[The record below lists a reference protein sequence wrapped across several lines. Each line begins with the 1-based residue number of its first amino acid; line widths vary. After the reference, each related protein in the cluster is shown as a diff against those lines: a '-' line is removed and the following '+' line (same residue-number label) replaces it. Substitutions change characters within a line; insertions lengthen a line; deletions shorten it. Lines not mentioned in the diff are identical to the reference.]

1 MSGSSAV
8 VAFLVAIVTNYV
20 TAEPPGWAENTVVV
34 WSVFGALAV
43 VSLGLFF
50 WERRLAAGAPDGG
63 VRPVPLGRVA
73 AGGHSMNPPAVSARV
88 RGREAELERIGAL
101 VGGSGGGMV
110 VVCGAGGLGKTT
122 LAAEAAAQARG
133 RGRVVV
139 WIRWRDD
146 AEQLGQDLAQ
156 AAHILGLPESRL
168 EEART
173 GRVSLVDA
181 VWEHL
186 AGVKGWLIVV
196 DNVDAPS
203 QVGPGPEPV
212 AAYRGWLRPH
222 GGGVLLV
229 TSRDTSGQ
237 TWGPDA
243 DLLHLQPLAGEAGAA
258 VLLDAVPHAGT
269 GDEAEALAVRLG
281 GLPLGLNA
289 AGAYLSVATSRH
301 RTFAA
306 YQHALETEFAD
317 LLGAEHPG
325 AAADPEAARRV
336 VRHTWDLSLDQLHRD
351 GYTLARP
358 VLQLLSL
365 LEPVPVPR
373 TLITPEL
380 VTGATGLPA
389 TAATVDAAL
398 AGLHQYGL
406 LHTPGTDSPGS
417 GSPAVGQLQLHPLVR
432 EVTAHTLARPE
443 PTTIWLTAIDEH
455 LTRAVGTVAGMPGR
469 AGWPTARLLAPH
481 LPALLDRNTPDNFSN
496 ARTTLG
502 ALADVLRAAGAASEE
517 LLLRRHVL
525 DHEST
530 VRGSDHPHTLTSR
543 NNLASTLSRLGEHRQ
558 AADLQRQVLTDR
570 ERVLGPDHPDTLT
583 SRNNLASA
591 LSDLGDH
598 RQAADLH
605 HQNLTDRE
613 RVLGPD
619 HPHTLSSRNNLASA
633 LNALG
638 EHRQAADLHQQNLTD
653 TERVLGPDHPDTL
666 TSRNNLASAL
676 NALGEH
682 RQAADL
688 HQQVLTDRERVL
700 GPDHPHTLSSRNN
713 LASTVSD
720 LGEHRQAADLHQQNL
735 TDTER
740 VLGPDHPQTLS
751 SRNNLASALNDLGE
765 HRQAADLH
773 QQNLTDH
780 ERVLG
785 PDHPQT
791 LTSRH
796 SLALALSRLGE
807 HQQAADLHQ
816 QNLTDTERVL
826 GPDHPH
832 TLTSRNNLASALNA
846 LGEHQRA
853 ADLHQHNLTDHERV
867 LGPDHPQTLTSRNNL
882 AIALSRLGEHQQA
895 ADLHQQNLSDRE
907 RVLGPD
913 HPDTLTSRDNLAIV
927 RARLAQAGR
936 RRWWQFPRR
945 GGGA

>member
-34 WSVFGALAV
+34 WAVFGALAV

-88 RGREAELERIGAL
+88 RGREAELERIGSL
-101 VGGSGGGMV
+101 VRAPGGGMV

-122 LAAEAAAQARG
+122 LAAEAAAQARAK
-133 RGRVVV
+133 GRVVV

-203 QVGPGPEPV
+203 RVGPGPEPV
-212 AAYRGWLRPH
+212 AAYRGWLRPR

-229 TSRDTSGQ
+229 TSRDTSGR

-243 DLLHLQPLAGEAGAA
+243 DLIHLQPLADNAGAA
-258 VLLDAVPHAGT
+258 VLLDAAPHAGT
-269 GDEAEALAVRLG
+269 GDEAQALAVRLG

-289 AGAYLSVATSRH
+289 AGAYLSVPTSRH
-301 RTFAA
+301 RTFTA
-306 YQHALETEFAD
+306 YQHALETEFTD

-358 VLQLLSL
+358 VLQFLAL
-365 LEPVPVPR
+365 LEPAPVPR

-380 VTGATGLPA
+380 VTDATGLPA
-389 TAATVDAAL
+389 TAATVDAGL

-443 PTTIWLTAIDEH
+443 PTTTWLTAIDEH
-455 LTRAVGTVAGMPGR
+455 LTRAVNTVAGMPGR

-481 LPALLDRNTPDNFSN
+481 LPALLDRNTPHNFTT
-496 ARTTLG
+496 ARNTLD
-502 ALADVLRAAGAASEE
+502 ALADILRAAGAASEE

-530 VRGSDHPHTLTSR
+530 VRGPNHPDTLTSRNNLALALNALGEHRRAVDLHQQVLTDRERTLGPNHPDTLTSRHNLASALHDLGEHRRAVDLHQQVLTDRERTLGPDHPDTLTSRHNLASALHDLGEHRQAADLHQQVLTDRERTLGPDHPHTLGSRNNLANALHDLGEHRQAADLHQQVLTDTERTLGPDHPHTLTSR
-543 NNLASTLSRLGEHRQ
+543 NNLA
-558 AADLQRQVLTDR
+558 
-570 ERVLGPDHPDTLT
+570 
-583 SRNNLASA
+583 
-591 LSDLGDH
+591 
-598 RQAADLH
+598 
-605 HQNLTDRE
+605 
-613 RVLGPD
+613 
-619 HPHTLSSRNNLASA
+619 
-633 LNALG
+633 NAL
-638 EHRQAADLHQQNLTD
+638 HD
-653 TERVLGPDHPDTL
+653 
-666 TSRNNLASAL
+666 
-676 NALGEH
+676 LGEH

-700 GPDHPHTLSSRNN
+700 GPDHPHTL
-713 LASTVSD
+713 
-720 LGEHRQAADLHQQNL
+720 
-735 TDTER
+735 
-740 VLGPDHPQTLS
+740 
-751 SRNNLASALNDLGE
+751 
-765 HRQAADLH
+765 
-773 QQNLTDH
+773 
-780 ERVLG
+780 
-785 PDHPQT
+785 
-791 LTSRH
+791 
-796 SLALALSRLGE
+796 
-807 HQQAADLHQ
+807 
-816 QNLTDTERVL
+816 
-826 GPDHPH
+826 
-832 TLTSRNNLASALNA
+832 TSRN
-846 LGEHQRA
+846 
-853 ADLHQHNLTDHERV
+853 
-867 LGPDHPQTLTSRNNL
+867 
-882 AIALSRLGEHQQA
+882 
-895 ADLHQQNLSDRE
+895 
-907 RVLGPD
+907 
-913 HPDTLTSRDNLAIV
+913 NLAIV

-936 RRWWQFPRR
+936 RRWWQLRRR

>member
-1 MSGSSAV
+1 
-8 VAFLVAIVTNYV
+8 
-20 TAEPPGWAENTVVV
+20 
-34 WSVFGALAV
+34 
-43 VSLGLFF
+43 
-50 WERRLAAGAPDGG
+50 
-63 VRPVPLGRVA
+63 
-73 AGGHSMNPPAVSARV
+73 MNPPAVSARV
-88 RGREAELERIGAL
+88 RGREAELERVGAL

-122 LAAEAAAQARG
+122 LAAEAAAQARA

-203 QVGPGPEPV
+203 RVGPGPEPV

-243 DLLHLQPLAGEAGAA
+243 DLLHLQPLADEAGAA
-258 VLLDAVPHAGT
+258 VLLDAAPHAGT
-269 GDEAEALAVRLG
+269 GDEAQALAVRLG

-289 AGAYLSVATSRH
+289 AGAYLSVPTSRH

-365 LEPVPVPR
+365 LEPAPVPR

-380 VTGATGLPA
+380 VTDATGLPA

-406 LHTPGTDSPGS
+406 LHTPGTGEPEP

-443 PTTIWLTAIDEH
+443 PTTTWLTAIDEH
-455 LTRAVGTVAGMPGR
+455 LTRAVDTVAGMPGR

-481 LPALLDRNTPDNFSN
+481 LPAHLDRNTPHNSTT
-496 ARTTLG
+496 ARNTLN
-502 ALADVLRAAGAASEE
+502 ALATVLNAAGAASEE
-517 LLLRRHVL
+517 LLLHRHLL

-530 VRGSDHPHTLTSR
+530 VLGPGHPHTLNSR
-543 NNLASTLSRLGEHRQ
+543 NNLALALNDLGEHR
-558 AADLQRQVLTDR
+558 R
-570 ERVLGPDHPDTLT
+570 
-583 SRNNLASA
+583 
-591 LSDLGDH
+591 
-598 RQAADLH
+598 
-605 HQNLTDRE
+605 
-613 RVLGPD
+613 
-619 HPHTLSSRNNLASA
+619 
-633 LNALG
+633 
-638 EHRQAADLHQQNLTD
+638 
-653 TERVLGPDHPDTL
+653 
-666 TSRNNLASAL
+666 
-676 NALGEH
+676 
-682 RQAADL
+682 AADL

-700 GPDHPHTLSSRNN
+700 GPDHPHTLTSRNN
-713 LASTVSD
+713 LAN
-720 LGEHRQAADLHQQNL
+720 ALH
-735 TDTER
+735 D
-740 VLGPDHPQTLS
+740 
-751 SRNNLASALNDLGE
+751 
-765 HRQAADLH
+765 
-773 QQNLTDH
+773 
-780 ERVLG
+780 
-785 PDHPQT
+785 
-791 LTSRH
+791 
-796 SLALALSRLGE
+796 LGE

-816 QNLTDTERVL
+816 RVLTDYERVL

-832 TLTSRNNLASALNA
+832 TLTSRNNLAL
-846 LGEHQRA
+846 
-853 ADLHQHNLTDHERV
+853 
-867 LGPDHPQTLTSRNNL
+867 
-882 AIALSRLGEHQQA
+882 ALSDLGEHQQA
-895 ADLHQQNLSDRE
+895 ADLHQRVLTDRERILGPDDPNALTSRNNLANALRNLGEHQQAADLHQRVLTDRE

-913 HPDTLTSRDNLAIV
+913 HPHTLNSRHNLANALNDLGEHRRAADLHQRVLTDRERVLGPDHPHTLTSRHSLAATLGDLGEHWQAVNLHQRVLTDYERVLGPDHPHTLTSRNNLAAA
-927 RARLAQAGR
+927 RARLAGAGR
-936 RRWWQFPRR
+936 RRWWQLPRR
-945 GGGA
+945 M

>member
-1 MSGSSAV
+1 M

-34 WSVFGALAV
+34 WAVFGALAV

-73 AGGHSMNPPAVSARV
+73 AGGHSMNSPTVSARV
-88 RGREAELERIGAL
+88 RGREAELERVGAL

-122 LAAEAAAQARG
+122 LAAEAAAQARA

-203 QVGPGPEPV
+203 RVGPGPEPV

-243 DLLHLQPLAGEAGAA
+243 DLLHLQPLADEAGAA
-258 VLLDAVPHAGT
+258 VLLDAAPHAGT
-269 GDEAEALAVRLG
+269 GDEAQALAVRLG

-289 AGAYLSVATSRH
+289 AGAYLSVPTSRH

-406 LHTPGTDSPGS
+406 LHTPGTGEPEP
-417 GSPAVGQLQLHPLVR
+417 GSPAVGQLQLHLLVR

-443 PTTIWLTAIDEH
+443 PTTTWLTAIDEH
-455 LTRAVGTVAGMPGR
+455 LTRAVDTVAGMPGR

-481 LPALLDRNTPDNFSN
+481 LPAHLDRNTPHNSTT
-496 ARTTLG
+496 ARNTLDT
-502 ALADVLRAAGAASEE
+502 LASVLRAAGAASEE

-530 VRGSDHPHTLTSR
+530 VMGPAHPHTLSSR
-543 NNLASTLSRLGEHRQ
+543 NNLASTLSDLGEHRQ
-558 AADLQRQVLTDR
+558 AADLHQQVLTDRERVLGPDHPDTLTSRHNLAGTLNALGEHRRAADLQRQVLTDH
-570 ERVLGPDHPDTLT
+570 ERILGPDHPDTLT

-591 LSDLGDH
+591 LSDLGEH
-598 RQAADLH
+598 QRAAELQRQV
-605 HQNLTDRE
+605 LTDSE

-619 HPHTLSSRNNLASA
+619 HPDTLNSRNNLASA
-633 LNALG
+633 LSDLGEHQRAAELQRQVLTDHERILGPDHPDTLTSRDNLAIALNALG
-638 EHRQAADLHQQNLTD
+638 EHRRAADLHQQVLTD
-653 TERVLGPDHPDTL
+653 RERVLGPDHPDTL
-666 TSRNNLASAL
+666 TSRDNLASAL
-676 NALGEH
+676 SRLGEH

-700 GPDHPHTLSSRNN
+700 GPDHPHTLTSRNN
-713 LASTVSD
+713 LASTLSR
-720 LGEHRQAADLHQQNL
+720 LGEHRQAADLHQQVL
-735 TDTER
+735 T
-740 VLGPDHPQTLS
+740 
-751 SRNNLASALNDLGE
+751 
-765 HRQAADLH
+765 
-773 QQNLTDH
+773 
-780 ERVLG
+780 
-785 PDHPQT
+785 
-791 LTSRH
+791 
-796 SLALALSRLGE
+796 
-807 HQQAADLHQ
+807 
-816 QNLTDTERVL
+816 
-826 GPDHPH
+826 
-832 TLTSRNNLASALNA
+832 
-846 LGEHQRA
+846 
-853 ADLHQHNLTDHERV
+853 
-867 LGPDHPQTLTSRNNL
+867 
-882 AIALSRLGEHQQA
+882 
-895 ADLHQQNLSDRE
+895 DRE

-913 HPDTLTSRDNLAIV
+913 HPDTHTSRHNLAIV

-936 RRWWQFPRR
+936 RRWWQLPRR

>member
-1 MSGSSAV
+1 M
-8 VAFLVAIVTNYV
+8 TNYV

-34 WSVFGALAV
+34 WAVFGALAV
-43 VSLGLFF
+43 VSLALFF

-122 LAAEAAAQARG
+122 LAAEAAAQARA

-186 AGVKGWLIVV
+186 AGVKGWLIAV

-203 QVGPGPEPV
+203 RVGPGSGLP

-243 DLLHLQPLAGEAGAA
+243 DVIHLQPLADKAGGA
-258 VLLDAVPHAGT
+258 VLLDAAPHAGT
-269 GDEAEALAVRLG
+269 GNEAEALAVRLG

-289 AGAYLSVATSRH
+289 AGTYLSVPTSRH
-301 RTFAA
+301 RTFTA

-317 LLGAEHPG
+317 LLGAEDPG

-358 VLQLLSL
+358 VLQLLAL

-373 TLITPEL
+373 TLMTAEL

-406 LHTPGTDSPGS
+406 LHTPGTGEPGPGS
-417 GSPAVGQLQLHPLVR
+417 PVVGRLQLHPLVR

-443 PTTIWLTAIDEH
+443 PTSTWLAAIDEH
-455 LTRAVGTVAGMPGR
+455 LTRAVDTVAGMPGR

-481 LPALLDRNTPDNFSN
+481 LPAHLDRNTPDNFPT
-496 ARTTLG
+496 ARNTLN
-502 ALADVLRAAGAASEE
+502 ALATVLRAAGAASEE

-525 DHEST
+525 DHDAT
-530 VRGSDHPHTLTSR
+530 VLGPNHPHTLNSR
-543 NNLASTLSRLGEHRQ
+543 NNLAT
-558 AADLQRQVLTDR
+558 
-570 ERVLGPDHPDTLT
+570 
-583 SRNNLASA
+583 
-591 LSDLGDH
+591 
-598 RQAADLH
+598 
-605 HQNLTDRE
+605 
-613 RVLGPD
+613 
-619 HPHTLSSRNNLASA
+619 
-633 LNALG
+633 ALG
-638 EHRQAADLHQQNLTD
+638 N
-653 TERVLGPDHPDTL
+653 
-666 TSRNNLASAL
+666 
-676 NALGEH
+676 LGEH

-688 HQQVLTDRERVL
+688 HQQVLNDAERVL
-700 GPDHPHTLSSRNN
+700 GPDHPHTLTSRHN
-713 LASTVSD
+713 LATALNG
-720 LGEHRQAADLHQQNL
+720 LGEHRQAADLHQQVLN
-735 TDTER
+735 DYER
-740 VLGPDHPQTLS
+740 ILGPDHPHTLT
-751 SRNNLASALNDLGE
+751 SRHNLATALNGLGE
-765 HRQAADLH
+765 HQRAADLH
-773 QQNLTDH
+773 QQNLNDR
-780 ERVLG
+780 ERTLG
-785 PDHPQT
+785 PDHPDT
-791 LTSRH
+791 LNSRNN
-796 SLALALSRLGE
+796 LASTLSDLGE
-807 HQQAADLHQ
+807 HQRAADLHQ
-816 QNLTDTERVL
+816 QNLNDAERIL

-832 TLTSRNNLASALNA
+832 TLTSRNNLATALSD

-853 ADLHQHNLTDHERV
+853 ADLHQQNLNDRERT
-867 LGPDHPQTLTSRNNL
+867 LGPDHPHT
-882 AIALSRLGEHQQA
+882 
-895 ADLHQQNLSDRE
+895 
-907 RVLGPD
+907 
-913 HPDTLTSRDNLAIV
+913 
-927 RARLAQAGR
+927 
-936 RRWWQFPRR
+936 
-945 GGGA
+945 